1 MEGLAWKLTNAAV
14 LAGAAFVASTAF
26 EYGWKAATGR
36 PVPAED
42 DEGTALATLVAFA
55 AASAAIAAVA
65 QRYAYKGARKWIA
78 PRLKGSPVTA

>member
-1 MEGLAWKLTNAAV
+1 MEGLGWKLTNAAV

-42 DEGTALATLVAFA
+42 DEGTALAPLVAFA
-55 AASAAIAAVA
+55 AAPAAVAAVA

>member
-1 MEGLAWKLTNAAV
+1 MEGLGWKLTNAAP
-14 LAGAAFVASTAF
+14 ASTAAFVASTAF

-55 AASAAIAAVA
+55 AASAAVAAVA

>member
-1 MEGLAWKLTNAAV
+1 MEGLGWKLTNAAV

-55 AASAAIAAVA
+55 AASAAV
-65 QRYAYKGARKWIA
+65 AYKGARKWIA